1 MAALVTNLGEE
12 QVVDKLL
19 ASPIWTHMGWGTG
32 AAPSETSTDLATAAS
47 EARVA
52 VANAKVGT
60 LDAALLRV
68 TGTITCAGAGK
79 TITEVGLFT
88 ALATANVAG
97 VLSDH
102 AATILA
108 VGEGIAYT
116 IDINPE

>member
-1 MAALVTNLGEE
+1 MAPLVSNLGEE

-19 ASPIWTHMGWGTG
+19 ASPIWTHIGWGTG
-32 AAPSETSTDLATAAS
+32 AAPTETSTDLTTPSA

-60 LDAALLRV
+60 LDACVLRV
-68 TGTITCAGAGK
+68 TGTIVASAAR

-88 ALATANVAG
+88 ALATVNVAG

-102 AATILA
+102 TSTVLA
-108 VGEGIAYT
+108 SGEGIAYT

>member
-19 ASPIWTHMGWGTG
+19 ASPIWTHIGWGTG
-32 AAPSETSTDLATAAS
+32 GAPAESSTDLATAAS

-60 LDAALLRV
+60 LDACVLRV
-68 TGTITCAGAGK
+68 TGTITCAGSGK

-88 ALATANVAG
+88 GAANGATAG

-102 AATILA
+102 SSTILA